1 MLETI
6 FKLDRQLL
14 LLINHFPHNFITNN
28 FFLFFSIAGYYGIIW
43 FGLLIILFLYDG
55 LDNRKEML
63 ALIIAV
69 VFEIILVELVL
80 KNYFM
85 RVRPDFSFDS
95 YSFPSGHATIA
106 FAAAYIF
113 SKQRKQ
119 LFWFFYLLAFF
130 TAISRVYLGRHY
142 PSDILAGAATGIF
155 IGFLTYDIFLKKL
168 KFKNK
173 KKNNEKFK

>member
-6 FKLDRQLL
+6 FELDRQLL
-14 LLINHFPHNFITNN
+14 LLINLFPHNFITNN

-43 FGLLIILFLYDG
+43 FALLALLFLYDG
-55 LDNRKEML
+55 LDNRKEVI

-69 VFEIILVELVL
+69 VLEIIIVELLL
-80 KNYFM
+80 KNFFM
-85 RVRPDFSFDS
+85 RVRPDLSFDS

-113 SKQRKQ
+113 SKQRRY
-119 LFWFFYLLAFF
+119 FAWFFYVLAIL
-130 TAISRVYLGRHY
+130 TAISRIYLGRHY
-142 PSDILAGAATGIF
+142 PSDVLAGAATGIF

-168 KFKNK
+168 NFKNK
-173 KKNNEKFK
+173 KTK